1 MPANLLGVLTGVS
14 TLVDRLVPNPGAK
27 QQIQAE
33 LERASLE
40 VDKERVS
47 ALKGMMGSSSVF
59 ISGGIP
65 ALIWIGAISLFSN
78 FVLAPWTA
86 LIGIKIPAVTLPEQ
100 YWTLLGWIITGLF
113 AKKSFDNNEIHLGG
127 KLFKPSKCATEAE
140 VIEKSIAPNVS
151 KPATQASVRQETAQA
166 TASASSPTP
175 AAKPAEER
183 TNEYYKRRWKELTEG
198 K

>member
-1 MPANLLGVLTGVS
+1 MNVLGLLGGVNN
-14 TLVDRLVPNPGAK
+14 LIDKLVPDPSAK
-27 QQIQAE
+27 RQIQAE
-33 LERASLE
+33 LRKASLE

-47 ALKGMMGSSSVF
+47 ALKGMMGSSSLF

-86 LIGIKIPAVTLPEQ
+86 LAGVEIPTVTLPEQ

-127 KLFKPSKCATEAE
+127 KLFKPSKDAVETDA
-140 VIEKSIAPNVS
+140 IERRVTNIVTANGG
-151 KPATQASVRQETAQA
+151 KPASLAAARQEITQAAPVIPAPT
-166 TASASSPTP
+166 PTP
-175 AAKPAEER
+175 AEEK
-183 TNEYYKRRWKELTEG
+183 TDEYYERRWQELT
-198 K
+198 KDK